1 MRHSATHFCARH
13 NRGFTLIE
21 ILIVGSLI
29 VLFAGIAVINIQE
42 IYKNNVRKAALGE
55 TNQLG
60 VALSMAHQ
68 DLGFLPKLGF
78 LILPD
83 KLLINYATAQP
94 PGDDKIYDFF
104 DTIGYFN
111 EYGIGDKSVPP
122 PTTITERWQ
131 TGGYFSMSQGRNN
144 INQGRGGSVRM
155 RVAPHVDAAVVD
167 WPADPWGNPYVVYLL
182 KVDETAAVASTRVF
196 WRFTDSVSDK
206 SDYKTM
212 AVSYGPNGVPGVIW
226 RKKNTNDRYG
236 TGTGDALPRTTTAEM
251 VTARLFLDN
260 NQLSLRGFVPRPGSP
275 PADFTMIGPE
285 GYNWDTT
292 VGNRAEARDR
302 TRIID
307 GPDGDSDTLIT
318 QWNGRFPAP
327 TNDTEIRGILDPGSD
342 DLVFEF

>member
-1 MRHSATHFCARH
+1 MRHGANHFRTGH

-42 IYKNNVRKAALGE
+42 IYKNNVRKATLGE

-60 VALSMAHQ
+60 VALSMARQ
-68 DLGFLPKLGF
+68 DLGFFPKLGF

-83 KLLINYATAQP
+83 KLLIHYVSQP
-94 PGDDKIYDFF
+94 GGDDKLYDFF

-111 EYGIGDKSVPP
+111 EFGIGANSSPP
-122 PTTITERWQ
+122 PISISNRWQ

-155 RVAPHVDAAVVD
+155 RVADHIDAAILD

-182 KVDETAAVASTRVF
+182 KVDETAAAAGNRVF
-196 WRFTDSVSDK
+196 WRFTESVSDK

-212 AVSYGPNGVPGVIW
+212 VVSYGPNGVPGVVW
-226 RKKNTNDRYG
+226 RKKNTANAYG
-236 TGTGDALPRTTTAEM
+236 TGTGDALPRTTVPSM
-251 VTARLFLDN
+251 VNARLYLDEN
-260 NQLSLRGFVPRPGSP
+260 SLSFTPRPP
-275 PADFTMIGPE
+275 PAPQADWTMINPPR
-285 GYNWDTT
+285 YNWDAPSAIRREAR
-292 VGNRAEARDR
+292 NRA
-302 TRIID
+302 RIID
-307 GPDGDSDTLIT
+307 GPDGGTIAEIAA
-318 QWNGRFPAP
+318 WNGEFGPP
-327 TNDTEIRGILDPGSD
+327 SNDTEIRGILDPGSD